1 MISPSRLHCLDVIST
16 FDCSTS
22 PSSLVRAK
30 WVVLVAMIVAAFFG
44 SVTDADES
52 DEVDARNG
60 AQRFLT
66 VLLANPRYG
75 TAFDRVYGFHIDRG
89 SIAAFRESLR
99 VIARLSDE
107 FAPDAGTTTSEMIA
121 LELPANTDPGAACLL
136 FGLIE
141 LRHSESASAIIALQ
155 HAVQFRP
162 GDAMSHWT
170 LAKAFIMA
178 QKPDE
183 AIASLEKAIAC
194 QPAKIDLLELYKEL
208 ARNLQRAQRTD
219 DALNA
224 WKRLESEFPGDLRV
238 KEQIAATLAEDGRWD
253 EALTRYQ
260 ALAKESKNSDQ
271 RVAAILAGSDVM
283 IQLGRNQDAIKSLE
297 SQLNH
302 LDSDSWLYKDIRRRI
317 ENIFRGRDDLS
328 GLVAYYEA
336 WVKAHPE
343 DVDAMARLGRTL
355 SLQNNTAEAADWYRR
370 AITLAP
376 STVSLRE
383 SLIEQLVR
391 DNNIADALA
400 QYEAMSKFDAG
411 HRDHLEDWGQL
422 YLSQKDV
429 PLQERQSRAAAVWDR
444 LLENRA
450 DDPVTLAKLASLMRR
465 AELQDRAIALYRSAI
480 EKAPHEPQYR
490 EYLGEYLNQLTQTD
504 DAVAVWT
511 EIASG
516 DRRNKANLI
525 RRAEVFN
532 RFGQTDL
539 GIASMRDACSLNPDP
554 LERVQFAEMLCTQ
567 RAAGRQPSDL
577 TRTPPAP
584 AEGQNAESHSEGSHS
599 SLADDLLIAEAI
611 EQLSLAERSAETPD
625 ERQQILRARVK
636 CLLMSGQLEQQIEQL
651 SKELASGT
659 DETPERWRTLT
670 MYQDA
675 HDEINEATASAMKVV
690 ELEPDSILGWTML
703 ADLNERT
710 GRLGDAADAMTKL
723 ASLDRRGI
731 SEYLRKTARFQVRL
745 GQFDAAL
752 ATGRDV
758 IKATP
763 GNPEAYQFFAD
774 LAFEVGQPTIAVESL
789 RQAVRVNPGDEM
801 SLRALAK
808 TLADEFQTPEAIEL
822 YWRAFEKASDLESQT
837 QIVVALSNLYLRS
850 NQFPK
855 LIERL
860 ELRSRELN
868 LPTEMTR
875 CIATAYRESGDF
887 GKARESLD
895 SLLIDSPSNVSLLKE
910 LSGLAMLEHNKSAVI
925 EYQRHIV
932 RSAPSEAE
940 RRQLVK
946 LLDQSGS
953 VDEANQILVNLALE
967 TSTIEEFLPS
977 FAALQASGQR
987 ETANTLLDRKFP
999 GWSDNWEL
1007 AFAVAQS
1014 STSADAKAIARR
1026 IVTMQVDG
1034 NARFQSPAA
1043 GGLPGASWIAGEET
1057 PAELGVWLDAMRV
1070 GSPRNFGEVFSWC
1083 ANVLVGSP
1091 NEEPSAEDLAL
1102 IFRSEVLSHYGVRP
1116 FANLITSLLMR
1127 QIGENTKSFVAA
1139 DQVLPQ
1145 SLDKNAR
1152 ILRLAAGVRIPVG
1165 LATMKN
1171 PLGRKTV
1178 RAALLEQ
1185 LPTVL
1190 AETPEW
1196 IAVDRFGILPFCD
1209 KAFNDGHADQLHSVL
1224 KPLAET
1230 IETPSQTIALIRLA
1244 YLVNDVDL
1252 TVRIVHR
1259 IAAGEVDC
1267 LTDVEV
1273 LTTFIKDEGLGS
1285 ALSCCTRNRRP
1296 EGLFDLLALEL
1307 KCQKPWSLNQANL
1320 SFSPTL
1326 TSLDELERHC
1336 SGLIGVTIKFLT
1348 DLHVE
1353 TEFNSWLTQQI
1364 EISTPDQLICLSLI
1378 QARIAELQGD
1388 SERTLIHLIAAA
1400 ELRPENESLQFLIA
1414 TNAIRLGLVDEAIE
1428 LLDAIRSQ
1436 SVELSIAREFLVLK
1450 HVVDVSQSAR
1460 TRLAAERLFG
1470 LPLSIDDQKNL
1481 IPYLKHAGFDDKVV
1495 AIESRLGRDTET
1507 RQSILGRQLQLCSAQ
1522 GKNELAGEA
1531 AWELL
1536 KLASGGA
1543 LFSGHRPNDDRDDGG
1558 ERLQA
1563 IKALGKLKRLQPLI
1577 DRYEAMLHA
1586 SPESL
1591 DLLEILCEFHEAA
1604 EQFPQLAEK
1613 RDRIALLSN
1622 KTPPS
1627 LKAKA
1632 VALENSGDVSGACDI
1647 YLQILKDDPEAFAEE
1662 IETYVQAFERA
1673 KRHADFL
1680 TAVLNLDAEHWSGN
1694 AGLLVNMIAELAR
1707 AKTNDDV
1714 VRKSIETMLANR
1726 DTRRLAIGGFLARPD
1741 VIAEERLLTAI
1752 QDELESEDAFSN
1764 FIRGN
1769 ETFLIMQG
1777 VRSDASLKV
1786 LQEFLTSR
1794 LATGRQL
1801 SAFTP
1806 GKTTDIQKQTA
1817 EQHAVGAHRPVADI
1831 TLEAL
1836 LIYCDARLVNRADVE
1851 RRVAKLVAV
1860 GLPLN
1865 EPATNA
1871 RLSRPTVPPSVQ
1883 DSWDDTQGVESI
1895 AILAL
1900 NSRLKELSKD
1910 WDGVRRSLLETL
1922 VSQSY
1927 SESKTTDTM
1936 LEELGAVYESLGE
1949 TAKAHGILNQ
1959 RVRQMLASTGA
1970 SDGDA
1975 SESIRQ
1981 LLQSGEK
1988 IQASGFPI
1996 EGARLLLNVTPHDI
2010 DEFTSDL
2017 DDDKAIAFKSR
2028 FNASQ
2033 RWARQQI
2040 SAEKLLTWFEMSIAE
2055 IANTEE
2061 RVDNKSQADLLLEI
2075 SGTTD
2080 PQSRDLEQLKQLR
2093 LESVLLN
2100 GISKQSFDS
2109 DELKRRTQAAIAG
2122 LLQERF
2128 SDVRLLGVALALA
2141 RQLQLKEHDPI
2152 CQRLSASA
2160 ERVGYDG
2167 ESESEDPK
2175 KTGNQ
2180 HEPIGQSAAYRIPE
2194 ILRSDAELACVLI
2207 ARGLATQSDKSELVT
2222 QLLDRS
2228 AEAARR
2234 CPDRLVRIAVF
2245 QECAAVAQLA
2255 GLAELATTF
2264 DSHSSSTIAE
2274 HLKSTLSG
2282 AERKIDLAQE
2292 IRVRLL
2298 KRK

>member
-1 MISPSRLHCLDVIST
+1 
-16 FDCSTS
+16 
-22 PSSLVRAK
+22 
-30 WVVLVAMIVAAFFG
+30 MIVAAFIG

-99 VIARLSDE
+99 VIARLSDK

-155 HAVQFRP
+155 QAVQFRP

-194 QPAKIDLLELYKEL
+194 RPAKIDLLEIYKEL

-238 KEQIAATLAEDGRWD
+238 KEQIAATLAEDGRWE
-253 EALTRYQ
+253 EALIRYQ

-271 RVAAILAGSDVM
+271 RVAANLAASDVM
-283 IQLGRNQDAIKSLE
+283 IQLGRSQDAITSLE
-297 SQLNH
+297 SQLSH
-302 LDSDSWLYKDIRRRI
+302 LDFDSWLFKDIRRRI

-343 DVDAMARLGRTL
+343 DVDAIARLGRTL
-355 SLQNNTAEAADWYRR
+355 SLQNKTAEAADWYRK

-376 STVSLRE
+376 SNVSLRE

-391 DNNIADALA
+391 DNNIADALV

-411 HRDHLEDWGQL
+411 NLDHLEDWGQL
-422 YLSQKDV
+422 YLSRKEV
-429 PLQERQSRAAAVWDR
+429 PLEERQSKAAAVWER

-450 DDPVTLAKLASLMRR
+450 DDPVTLAKLASLLRR
-465 AELQDRAIALYRSAI
+465 ADLAGPAKKVAGTRKSQQSPDKAEIPESSRDLFRLQDRAVSLYQSAI
-480 EKAPHEPQYR
+480 EKAPNEPQYR

-539 GIASMRDACSLNPDP
+539 GIASMRDACSLDPDP

-567 RAAGRQPSDL
+567 RAAGRQPSEL

-599 SLADDLLIAEAI
+599 PLADDPLIAEAI
-611 EQLSLAERSAETPD
+611 EQLSLAEHSAETPD

-659 DETPERWRTLT
+659 DETAERWRTLAI
-670 MYQDA
+670 YQDA
-675 HDEINEATASAMKVV
+675 HDKISEATASAMKVV
-690 ELEPDSILGWTML
+690 EREPDSILGWTML

-710 GRLGDAADAMTKL
+710 GRLGDAADAMKKL

-752 ATGRDV
+752 ASGRDA

-763 GNPEAYQFFAD
+763 GNPEAYQFYAD

-946 LLDQSGS
+946 LLDQSGN

-1007 AFAVAQS
+1007 AFAVAQA
-1014 STSADAKAIARR
+1014 STSADAKVIARR

-1091 NEEPSAEDLAL
+1091 NEEPSAEDLTL
-1102 IFRSEVLSHYGVRP
+1102 IFRSEVLSRYGVRP

-1127 QIGENTKSFVAA
+1127 QIRENTKSFVAA
-1139 DQVLPQ
+1139 DQVLAQ

-1152 ILRLAAGVRIPVG
+1152 ILRLAAGVRIHVG

-1209 KAFNDGHADQLHSVL
+1209 KAFNDGHADQLHSIL

-1230 IETPSQTIALIRLA
+1230 LETPSQTIALIRLA

-1259 IAAGEVDC
+1259 IAAGEVAC

-1285 ALSCCTRNRRP
+1285 ALSCCNRNRRP

-1336 SGLIGVTIKFLT
+1336 TGLIGVTIKFLT
-1348 DLHVE
+1348 DLNVE

-1378 QARIAELQGD
+1378 QARIAELRGD
-1388 SERTLIHLIAAA
+1388 SDRTLIHLIAAV

-1495 AIESRLGRDTET
+1495 AIQSRLGRDTET

-1522 GKNELAGEA
+1522 GKDELAGEA

-1543 LFSGHRPNDDRDDGG
+1543 LFSGYRPNDDRDDGG

-1680 TAVLNLDAEHWSGN
+1680 TVVLHLDADHWSGN

-1714 VRKSIETMLANR
+1714 VRKSIEIMLANR

-1769 ETFLIMQG
+1769 ETFLILQG
-1777 VRSDASLKV
+1777 VKSDASLRV

-1831 TLEAL
+1831 TLETL

-1851 RRVAKLVAV
+1851 RRVANLVAASP
-1860 GLPLN
+1860 PLN
-1865 EPATNA
+1865 EPATNSH
-1871 RLSRPTVPPSVQ
+1871 LSILTVPPSVQ
-1883 DSWDDTQGVESI
+1883 DSWGDTQSVESI

-1949 TAKAHGILNQ
+1949 TAKARGILNH

-2040 SAEKLLTWFEMSIAE
+2040 TAEKLLIWFEMSIAE

-2100 GISKQSFDS
+2100 GMTRLSFDS
-2109 DELKRRTQAAIAG
+2109 DELERRIQAAIAG
-2122 LLQERF
+2122 LLAQQS

-2141 RQLQLKEHDPI
+2141 RQLQLKEHDAI

-2160 ERVGYDG
+2160 ERVGYHG

-2180 HEPIGQSAAYRIPE
+2180 HEPMGQSAAYRIPE

-2207 ARGLATQSDKSELVT
+2207 ARGLATQSDKRELVT

-2234 CPDRLVRIAVF
+2234 CPNRLVRIAVL

-2264 DSHSSSTIAE
+2264 DSHSSATIAE

-2282 AERKIDLAQE
+2282 AERRIDLAQE